1 MAVAI
6 PSKVSKVVDI
16 FVSIAAAGVIWG
28 ALQKILHT
36 PSADL
41 WLKIGLG
48 TEAVVFLVYGVLY
61 IIYPAVQD
69 PEMDEVLTKEEKEAS
84 KVSAAPGNPAL
95 KTMEKM
101 LAEADI
107 TPANLSKLS
116 AGFQKLGS
124 TVSDMAEI
132 GNVVKATGDYSQK
145 TQAAAAALD
154 KVKDAY
160 LTTANSLT
168 SFNAASESTKHFHDQ
183 VQVLTKNLSSLNTI
197 YELELQES
205 NNHLKAL
212 NTFYGKLAQTSA
224 AMEGSVEDAKK
235 AQQQIGLLASN
246 LGRLNSVYGNML
258 TAMQVK

>member
-48 TEAVVFLVYGVLY
+48 TEAVVFLVYGILY
-61 IIYPAVQD
+61 IIYPAVGD
-69 PEMDEVLTKEEKEAS
+69 PHTVEKDKTPDTK
-84 KVSAAPGNPAL
+84 GNPAL
-95 KTMEKM
+95 KSMEKM
-101 LAEADI
+101 LVDADI
-107 TPANLSKLS
+107 TPANLSKLG
-116 AGFQKLGS
+116 AGFQKLGANMGNIAD
-124 TVSDMAEI
+124 VSDI
-132 GNVVKATGDYSQK
+132 VKASGDYAQK
-145 TQAAAAALD
+145 TKAATAALD
-154 KVKDAY
+154 TVKDAF
-160 LTTANSLT
+160 TNTANSLST
-168 SFNAASESTKHFHDQ
+168 FNAASESTRHFHDQ

-212 NTFYGKLAQTSA
+212 NNFYGKLAQTSA

-258 TAMQVK
+258 TAMQGR

>member
-16 FVSIAAAGVIWG
+16 FVSVAAAGVIWG

-36 PSADL
+36 ASADL

-48 TEAVVFLVYGVLY
+48 TEAVVFLTYGILY
-61 IIYPAVQD
+61 MIYPAVTD
-69 PEMDEVLTKEEKEAS
+69 PHMDEVLIQDKEGKGGGD
-84 KVSAAPGNPAL
+84 KGNPAL

-101 LAEADI
+101 LEEADI
-107 TPANLSKLS
+107 TPANLQKLS
-116 AGFQKLGS
+116 AGFQKLGT
-124 TVSDMAEI
+124 TVNNIADVGDI
-132 GNVVKATGDYSQK
+132 VKASGDYAQK
-145 TQAAAAALD
+145 TKAAAAALD
-154 KVKDAY
+154 QVKDAY
-160 LTTANSLT
+160 TTTANSLS
-168 SFNAASESTKHFHDQ
+168 SFNAASESTRHFHDQ

-212 NTFYGKLAQTSA
+212 NSFYGKLAQTSA

-235 AQQQIGLLASN
+235 AQEQIASLATN
-246 LGRLNSVYGNML
+246 LGRLNAIYGNML
-258 TAMQVK
+258 NAMQGR

>member
-48 TEAVVFLVYGVLY
+48 TEAVVFLVYGILY
-61 IIYPAVQD
+61 IIYPAVSD
-69 PEMDEVLTKEEKEAS
+69 PHMDEVLTRGKDHDK
-84 KVSAAPGNPAL
+84 GNPAL
-95 KTMEKM
+95 KSMEKM
-101 LAEADI
+101 LEEADI
-107 TPANLSKLS
+107 TPANLTKLS

-124 TVSDMAEI
+124 TVTNMVEI
-132 GNVVKATGDYSQK
+132 GDIVKATGDYTQK
-145 TQAAAAALD
+145 TKAASAALD
-154 KVKDAY
+154 TVRDAY
-160 LTTANSLT
+160 TNTANSLA

-212 NTFYGKLAQTSA
+212 NNFYGKLAQTSA
-224 AMEGSVEDAKK
+224 AMEGSVEDAKR
-235 AQQQIGLLASN
+235 AQEQIGMLATN
-246 LGRLNSVYGNML
+246 LGKLNAEYGNML
-258 TAMQVK
+258 TAMQGR